1 MLSLTCHCKSSL
13 GNSYCTTPFL
23 QKTLKNKKKAEL
35 CIALELS
42 FAVECWM
49 HSTLPWCVSRAQG
62 TQVPPCQVQKEPLA
76 GAPHVFSLSSWSVCH
91 WLAREARSG

>member
-13 GNSYCTTPFL
+13 GNSYSTTPFL
-23 QKTLKNKKKAEL
+23 QNLKKQKKAEL

-49 HSTLPWCVSRAQG
+49 HSTLPRARG
-62 TQVPPCQVQKEPLA
+62 TQVPPCQVQKEALA

-91 WLAREARSG
+91 WLARKARSG